1 MTIENSDP
9 VDHRLTAV
17 EVKVTFTEDL
27 VEELNRA
34 VARQQQQIDLLLR
47 EVMQLRQQLE
57 HADADDRDRP
67 RSLRDEIPPHY

>member
-1 MTIENSDP
+1 MTIEDSDP
-9 VDHRLTAV
+9 VDHRLTAL

-47 EVMQLRQQLE
+47 EVVHLRQQIE
-57 HADADDRDRP
+57 HADADDRDGP
-67 RSLRDEIPPHY
+67 RNPRDEVPPHY